1 MTKNNIDISKY
12 NIKLSDNNKNK
23 LFGLIIGCLIALL
36 FKNKFNIYIEKVLL
50 FIIILSLLIAITKNW
65 VISIVTTII
74 LFSLFNLLLNTQCNH
89 SSMNIENF
97 DNSEKSDNSDSI
109 DKLKKELSA
118 KIGNIEGST
127 SEKKEEVK
135 KKIDSSDFIN
145 EITAKMQDY
154 TNNKDTQAAANG
166 LQDLLKQLD
175 GGIELKDKDT
185 KETDKLNVDT
195 KKYKNDE
202 NDPMK
207 KAQQDTYE
215 LINMVDSLKNTM
227 ETLAPVLSQ
236 GKEIMN
242 MFENF
247 KL

>member
-12 NIKLSDNNKNK
+12 NIKLSDDNKNK
-23 LFGLIIGCLIALL
+23 LFGFIIICLIALL
-36 FKNKFNIYIEKVLL
+36 FKDKFSIYIERVLL
-50 FIIILSLLIAITKNW
+50 FIIIFSLLIAITKNW
-65 VISIVTTII
+65 VISIITTLI
-74 LFSLFNLLLNTQCNH
+74 LFSLFNLLLNTRRRH
-89 SSMNIENF
+89 STLNIENF
-97 DNSEKSDNSDSI
+97 DNSDSDE
-109 DKLKKELSA
+109 KLKKELA
-118 KIGNIEGST
+118 DKVKST
-127 SEKKEEVK
+127 DSTKDQLESKKEELK
-135 KKIDSSDFIN
+135 KKISSSDFIN
-145 EITAKMQDY
+145 DITSKMQDY
-154 TNNKDTQAAANG
+154 TNNKDTQAAASG

-175 GGIELKDKDT
+175 GGIEFKEKDT

-195 KKYKNDE
+195 KEYKDDSKF
-202 NDPMK
+202 DPMK

-227 ETLAPVLSQ
+227 ETLAPVLTQ